1 MELNCVQ
8 GIGGE
13 IQGRERVGAGEKE
26 GKIGEGVR
34 KEEE

>member
-1 MELNCVQ
+1 MCKVLEEKYR
-8 GIGGE
+8 GE
-13 IQGRERVGAGEKE
+13 REGAGEKE